1 MLSSKNVSIILV
13 SYKSRTKILNFLK
26 NISENYKIIIIENSY
41 DKILKSEIEKKY
53 KNVEIYLREN
63 SGYGASV
70 NYART
75 KIKTK
80 YFFLLNPDIYGVND
94 HIIDL
99 FYQKANELND
109 NFSCLGPR
117 YNELKNI
124 KQSDKNKEINKFSI
138 SGSAMFFCIKT
149 FDLLN
154 GFDENFFLYFEENDY
169 CKRGA
174 KIKVYSYQINSILL
188 KHDIGTSV
196 EYYDKDEKENYM
208 KLYNWHF
215 MWSKGYYMK
224 KHYGIILAIIYFL
237 PLILKY
243 NLYLILYKMIDNKKK
258 FLKFKD
264 RICAL
269 LLALSGKKANKRIH

>member
-1 MLSSKNVSIILV
+1 MISCKNVSIVLI
-13 SYKSRTKILNFLK
+13 SHKSRTKILNFLK
-26 NISENYKIIIIENSY
+26 NISENYKIIIIENS
-41 DKILKSEIEKKY
+41 DDIILKKEIEKKY
-53 KNVEIYLREN
+53 ENVEIYLKEN
-63 SGYGASV
+63 SGYGSSV
-70 NYART
+70 NYARS

-80 YFFLLNPDIYGVND
+80 YFFLLNPDICGVND
-94 HIIDL
+94 HTIDL
-99 FYQKANELND
+99 FYHKAHELND

-174 KIKVYSYQINSILL
+174 KIKIYSYQINSILL

-196 EYYDKDEKENYM
+196 EYRDKNEKENYM

-215 MWSKGYYMK
+215 MWSKGYYIK

-243 NLYLILYKMIDNKKK
+243 NLYLILYKIINDKKK
-258 FLKFKD
+258 FQKFKD

-269 LLALSGKKANKRIH
+269 LLALSGMKANKRI